1 METPND
7 FNIFNITINLL
18 NDCIK
23 KWFQKHLPQ
32 EYVLGEFK
40 ECCTN
45 QERDIINKS
54 ITIFK
59 QQFTSKQYTNEEI
72 IKSIIIYYY
81 VSIVLPY
88 YAANA
93 AEEKYNFAI
102 PIHENSNK
110 NKTGPNNEK
119 FTDEDETKYD
129 FNTFFTEGV
138 DNGLTY
144 VIDNDNNTYEVF
156 KKIITIDGQEY
167 IRIEDTLTLIMYYM
181 TPNGKIYKKTRIY
194 EPGTTN
200 AVEVM
205 TQKPRDYFHC
215 LDILYTPNIRQIIET
230 ITTSDDKWASDIRRL
245 VMNLNSEPFKGGKT
259 RKRRNTNKKHKKSKR
274 LTKTQITNKQNNN
287 KKRKSKKLY

>member
-1 METPND
+1 MENTND
-7 FNIFNITINLL
+7 FNTFNATINLL

-23 KWFQKHLPQ
+23 RWFQKNLPK
-32 EYVLGEFK
+32 EYALGEFK

-45 QERDIINKS
+45 QERTIIDKS
-54 ITIFK
+54 ISIFK
-59 QQFTSKQYTNEEI
+59 QQFTSQQYTNEEI

-102 PIHENSNK
+102 PIDETPK
-110 NKTGPNNEK
+110 NKTNKSDSNINNEK

-167 IRIEDTLTLIMYYM
+167 IRIEDTLTSVMYYM
-181 TPNGKIYKKTRIY
+181 TPNGKIYKKTRVY

-205 TQKPRDYFHC
+205 TQKSRDYFHC

-245 VMNLNSEPFKGGKT
+245 VMNLNSEPFKGGKKQK
-259 RKRRNTNKKHKKSKR
+259 RKQQNTNKKYKK
-274 LTKTQITNKQNNN
+274 LTNKRKNNR
-287 KKRKSKKLY
+287 KKKTKKLY